1 MNSVI
6 KVNQALHGYANG
18 HQLIASSVD
27 LSADDKRLMDELS
40 DLSGICV
47 ENHFVDY
54 YTGYPVDGGRKYVLA
69 KTWYAHEKLRPGC
82 VWTHSLILNIE
93 DVGRILCMKSF
104 EKLFTRPNGKNYD
117 VYGTEIEYQNMGE
130 DAFTQY
136 DSKKIQYVI
145 YTLFSSTK
153 PRHVR
158 AFQTRLDDELLLV
171 LKSLP
176 DILIQRFSFCTMS
189 YDTRRIKNE
198 EFSYQ
203 ITDKSNRYKIEKEE
217 IHICEDISMIKNY
230 PLWVN
235 EYYKYMQNH
244 CLYKLHDFMQQY
256 ETIYSEFSGYSAM
269 ARLYFA
275 VANTEN
281 ISLEE
286 YFKYADAVKIKCDDY
301 FYKRTVELILDGQL
315 EMFNGK
321 EYEIWDMLERK
332 KIKLKAAYQKILSEK
347 TIKNSPEKIYMI
359 LKKYIEGELSISTQK
374 MVEKMIMALK
384 PENLGQVSKMDENI
398 CVVLVSQN
406 SNLLLAE
413 EIWKEKIKFQQ
424 KILSAGRRDLPDKM
438 LRCLIRKIVKY
449 DKEPISE
456 TLYTIYGEKIIP
468 YVYEELYLEAF
479 DKNINIDHW
488 MMLLLKDQKKLMENL
503 VCFSD
508 MGLVQRILLL
518 IDTYQD
524 QNLYALDRENWRKL
538 YKKIKEHGDLSK
550 ELAVQFLPVTLKT
563 NYLDDELKQIISPV
577 YEMLK
582 NNTIDF
588 EQWNKIQVLLPEV
601 EAYQSWD
608 RCLRVRIALKNK
620 GCSEI
625 V

>member
-1 MNSVI
+1 MT
-6 KVNQALHGYANG
+6 
-18 HQLIASSVD
+18 QLD
-27 LSADDKRLMDELS
+27 
-40 DLSGICV
+40 
-47 ENHFVDY
+47 
-54 YTGYPVDGGRKYVLA
+54 
-69 KTWYAHEKLRPGC
+69 
-82 VWTHSLILNIE
+82 
-93 DVGRILCMKSF
+93 
-104 EKLFTRPNGKNYD
+104 
-117 VYGTEIEYQNMGE
+117 
-130 DAFTQY
+130 
-136 DSKKIQYVI
+136 
-145 YTLFSSTK
+145 
-153 PRHVR
+153 
-158 AFQTRLDDELLLV
+158 
-171 LKSLP
+171 
-176 DILIQRFSFCTMS
+176 
-189 YDTRRIKNE
+189 
-198 EFSYQ
+198 
-203 ITDKSNRYKIEKEE
+203 KEE

-424 KILSAGRRDLPDKM
+424 RILSAGRRDLPDKM